1 MHWIEGKRLEMGI
14 DTALQDA
21 STRQTLLKSRNQ
33 WKDIQ
38 ALREE
43 FREWMHG
50 DIDPE
55 DQTWMN
61 HHEWW

>member
-21 STRQTLLKSRNQ
+21 KTRQNILKSRNQ
-33 WKDIQ
+33 WQDIQ

-43 FREWMHG
+43 FQEWFDG
-50 DIDPE
+50 KTDPE
-55 DQTWMN
+55 QQ
-61 HHEWW
+61 EWLDHNNCW